1 MKIEELRIGNYVT
14 ITPHK
19 ENDVMKIDC
28 EDFKNLLE
36 FKTFDRLK
44 PIPLTEKWLL
54 KLGFKETKEDKEIK
68 WFVKNRLEIVIGEV
82 NFTVYDHLVL
92 KHIKSVHELQNLHYA
107 LTKKELTL

>member
-14 ITPHK
+14 IIPHK

-44 PIPLTEKWLL
+44 PIPLNEEKLL
-54 KLGFKETKEDKEIK
+54 KLGFKEKDFEDGKI
-68 WFVKNRLEIVIGEV
+68 ITVIENNKCIGFIINNLSSMV
-82 NFTVYDHLVL
+82 IL
-92 KHIKSVHELQNLHYA
+92 KSVHQLQNLYFA
-107 LTKKELTL
+107 LNNKELTL